1 MSTKKLQILGGL
13 PKPDWNEV
21 DETSLSYIKNKPEI
35 ATDEEIIDMMA
46 QEDILPVVTDSD
58 GSILTDENG
67 DVLLW

>member
-35 ATDEEIIDMMA
+35 ATDEEIIDMIA
-46 QEDILPVVTDSD
+46 QEDILVAVADSD